1 MSKVYPTA
9 PIRALDLTRSFYV
22 SVFSTLPGRPGSVD
36 LLHRQQL
43 RRRHRGHRRPDLQR
57 EAAGEHRKRHREN
70 DGNMSKK
77 IDLKAEAMI
86 IHG

>member
-1 MSKVYPTA
+1 MKFLNSRHDR
-9 PIRALDLTRSFYV
+9 ISI
-22 SVFSTLPGRPGSVD
+22 SVFSTLSDHLDPVD